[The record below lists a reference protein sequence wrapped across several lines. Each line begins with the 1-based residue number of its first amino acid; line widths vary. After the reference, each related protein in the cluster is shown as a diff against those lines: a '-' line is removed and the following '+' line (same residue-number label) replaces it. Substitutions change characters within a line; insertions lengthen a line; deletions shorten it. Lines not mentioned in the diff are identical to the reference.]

1 MKASLLSFVLV
12 SVALSVHAADK
23 AGADAG
29 DLGRLQG
36 RWTAMA
42 GPRRDIRVLM
52 EVKGR
57 GVSVAITT
65 PQGLDFQ
72 AEGEVTID
80 EKTSPRSLTWSKFVG
95 PGEQPFPEIAAIYKV
110 EGDTFT
116 VRNGGLHGPRPREFK
131 PGDSPLADLVVFRR
145 LKTTDDGAR

>member
-1 MKASLLSFVLV
+1 MKATLSSFVLMLL
-12 SVALSVHAADK
+12 ALSVHAADK
-23 AGADAG
+23 AGAEAG

-57 GVSVAITT
+57 DVSVAITT
-65 PQGLDFQ
+65 RQGLDFQ
-72 AEGEVTID
+72 ADGEVTLD
-80 EKTSPRSLTWSKFVG
+80 EKTSPRSVTWSHFVG
-95 PGEQPFPEIAAIYKV
+95 PGEQPFPDINGIYKV

-116 VRNGGLHGPRPREFK
+116 VRNGGLHGPRPKEFK
-131 PGDSPLADLVVFRR
+131 PGDTPLADLVVFRR
-145 LKTTDDGAR
+145 LKADEGAK

>member
-1 MKASLLSFVLV
+1 MKAILSSLVVV
-12 SVALSVHAADK
+12 SLALSVHAADK

-29 DLGRLQG
+29 DLGHLQG

-42 GPRRDIRVLM
+42 GRRREIRVLM

-57 GVSVAITT
+57 DVSVAITM

-72 AEGEVTID
+72 AEGELTLD
-80 EKTSPRSLTWSKFVG
+80 EKTSPRSLTWSRFVG
-95 PGEQPFPEIAAIYKV
+95 PGEQPLPEISGIYKV

-116 VRNGGLHGPRPREFK
+116 VRNGGFHGPRPQDFK

-145 LKTTDDGAR
+145 LRTTDDGAK

>member
-1 MKASLLSFVLV
+1 
-12 SVALSVHAADK
+12 
-23 AGADAG
+23 
-29 DLGRLQG
+29 
-36 RWTAMA
+36 
-42 GPRRDIRVLM
+42 M

-72 AEGEVTID
+72 AEGEVTLD
-80 EKTSPRSLTWSKFVG
+80 EKTSPRSLTWSHFVG
-95 PGEQPFPEIAAIYKV
+95 PGEQPFPEIAGIYKM

-116 VRNGGLHGPRPREFK
+116 VRNGGFHGPRPKEFK

-145 LKTTDDGAR
+145 LRTADDGAK